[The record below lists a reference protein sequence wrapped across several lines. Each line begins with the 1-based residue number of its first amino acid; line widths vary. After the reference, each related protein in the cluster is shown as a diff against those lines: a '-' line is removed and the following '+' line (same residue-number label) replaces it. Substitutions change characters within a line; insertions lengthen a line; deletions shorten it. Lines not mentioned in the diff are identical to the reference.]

1 MSKDLQVFKNVTV
14 DKVESI
20 KELISGLDRTEWN
33 YIKNSVD
40 MYFSEKAAKV
50 KIDDLELM
58 DRYLK
63 RKY

>member
-1 MSKDLQVFKNVTV
+1 MSKDLQIFKNVTA

-20 KELISGLDRTEWN
+20 KELIIGLDRTEWN
-33 YIKNSVD
+33 YIKSSVD

-50 KIDDLELM
+50 KIDDLELI